1 MGHTSD
7 SSSDIANGLLIDI
20 STAIMRVSD
29 NELQCRVIDGDKGAR
44 DASPPPRLPF
54 GPFMPNQHRTMEISV
69 RQWVREQVG
78 VDLGHVE
85 QLYTFADQGRHI
97 RDTAKD
103 QHVVSVGYLTL
114 TNQVDIGDARDKSM
128 WRNIYDFF
136 PWADWRHG
144 TPVCL
149 AQPIIPA
156 LETWLADNPDAA
168 ERVRV
173 AFGMDELQWDEEFVL
188 ERYEI
193 LYEAGLIDEAFADR
207 RIADPPHHGVPGA
220 SLQLDHRRILATAL
234 GRLRGK
240 FKYRPVIFD
249 LMRAQF
255 TLTGLQKTAEA
266 ILGVCLHKQN
276 FRRMVEKSNFLVST
290 GKTEKARGRPAEL
303 FRFRHDQRAD
313 RPLSGLRVSSS
324 RGRARR

>member
-1 MGHTSD
+1 MDKTAPHASNTHG
-7 SSSDIANGLLIDI
+7 ILIDI

-29 NELQCRVIDGDKGAR
+29 DQLQCRMVEHETDQATT
-44 DASPPPRLPF
+44 PPRLPF
-54 GPFMPNQHRTMEISV
+54 GPFMPNQHRTMEIGV

-103 QHVVSVGYLTL
+103 MHVVSVGYLTL
-114 TNQVDIGDARDKSM
+114 TNQADKPAQDDVSL

-136 PWADWRHG
+136 PWEDWRDG
-144 TPVCL
+144 QPACL
-149 AQPIIPA
+149 AEAIRPA
-156 LETWLADNPDAA
+156 LEQWLETHADAA
-168 ERVRV
+168 ERVRL
-173 AFGMDELQWDEEFVL
+173 AFGMNDLQWDEEFVL

-193 LYEAGLIDEAFADR
+193 LYEAGLIEEAFADG
-207 RIADPPHHGVPGA
+207 IVATPPKAGLPDA

-249 LMRAQF
+249 LMRPQF
-255 TLTGLQKTAEA
+255 TLTRLQKTAEA

-303 FRFRHDQRAD
+303 FRFRHGQRAD
-313 RPLSGLRVSSS
+313 RPLSGLRISS
-324 RGRARR
+324 GRPRRPR